1 MAPMSLPPDGQPSPT
16 EQAIA
21 LAARQLRPVYAGEIE
36 GLKRRGQRRRALRR
50 WGAVTVAGL
59 LCLGLSGVSFGWR
72 EVEAGRFTPRTV
84 SLADGGR
91 IDLDAGASVR
101 LPLAPWRHEARLIR
115 GDAVFDIV
123 HDDTRSF
130 VVQVGKATL
139 TDLGTR
145 FLVQPLTSD
154 QALVAVFDGRVQV
167 SAPGGLTKVL
177 DAGQAAIA
185 TGSAITPTTMPTEGE
200 ATGWRQGRLVF
211 RDKPLAEVAAILS
224 RYRPEPVDVASPA
237 IAGLKIN
244 GVFHLED
251 LDGGLRLLERALPVD
266 VRRRGE
272 RVVLSARDRDSARR

>member
-1 MAPMSLPPDGQPSPT
+1 MATMSPAPDSHPSPT

-21 LAARQLRPVYAGEIE
+21 LAAPQLRPVYADEIE

-50 WGAVTVAGL
+50 WGAVAVAGL
-59 LCLGLSGVSFGWR
+59 LCLGLGGVSFGWR
-72 EVEAGRFTPRTV
+72 EVEAGRFTPRSV
-84 SLADGGR
+84 PLADGSR
-91 IDLDAGASVR
+91 IDLDANALVR
-101 LPLAPWRHEARLIR
+101 LPLAPWRHEVRLIR

-123 HDDTRSF
+123 HDDSRPF

-145 FLVQPLTSD
+145 FLVQPLSSD
-154 QALVAVFDGRVQV
+154 KALVAVFDGRVQV
-167 SAPGGLTKVL
+167 AASGGQDTVL

-185 TGSAITPTTMPTEGE
+185 AEGSITPTTMLSEGE
-200 ATGWRQGRLVF
+200 ATAWRQGRLVF

-224 RYRPEPVDVASPA
+224 RYRPEPVEVASPM

-244 GVFHLED
+244 GVFHLDD

-266 VRRRGE
+266 IHRRGE
-272 RVVLSARDRDSARR
+272 RVVLAARDRDSVRR

>member
-1 MAPMSLPPDGQPSPT
+1 MAAMSFAPDSQPSPA

-21 LAARQLRPVYAGEIE
+21 LAARQLRPVYADEIE

-50 WGAVTVAGL
+50 WGAVAVAGL
-59 LCLGLSGVSFGWR
+59 LCLGLGGVSLGWR
-72 EVEAGRFTPRTV
+72 EVEADRFTPRTV
-84 SLADGGR
+84 SLADGSR

-130 VVQVGKATL
+130 VVQVGSATL

-145 FLVQPLTSD
+145 FLVQPLSSD
-154 QALVAVFDGRVQV
+154 KALVAVFDGRVRV
-167 SAPGGLTKVL
+167 AASGGQDTVL

-185 TGSAITPTTMPTEGE
+185 AEGSIIRTTALSEGE
-200 ATGWRQGRLVF
+200 ATAWRQGRLVF

-224 RYRPEPVDVASPA
+224 RYRPEPVEVVSPM

-244 GVFHLED
+244 GVFHLDD

-266 VRRRGE
+266 IHRRGG
-272 RVVLSARDRDSARR
+272 RVVLLARDRDSARR